1 MEITVFAKQRR
12 TKEGKIFYSFLSTLT
27 KKDGTQLVCTVKFR
41 EDANQPKPEQ
51 CPMNILVSK
60 ADANLSTR
68 KFTREVTDPVTGEIT
83 TEEGMSHTLWV
94 SSWLPGGQYVD
105 HSLDD
110 FE

>member
-1 MEITVFAKQRR
+1 MEITVFAKQRK

-27 KKDGTQLVCTVKFR
+27 KKDGTQLICTVKFR
-41 EDANQPKPEQ
+41 EDAKPKPEQ
-51 CPMNILVSK
+51 CPMNILVLK
-60 ADANLSTR
+60 ENANLNTR
-68 KFTREVTDPVTGEIT
+68 KFTREVTDPATGEIS
-83 TEEGMSHTLWV
+83 TEEGVSHTLWI